1 MTTREKMKYLEKKFN
16 PPMDIIMQVIRF
28 CEKEDID
35 ITQIEMHE
43 SNDTTENE

>member
-43 SNDTTENE
+43 SNDTAENE